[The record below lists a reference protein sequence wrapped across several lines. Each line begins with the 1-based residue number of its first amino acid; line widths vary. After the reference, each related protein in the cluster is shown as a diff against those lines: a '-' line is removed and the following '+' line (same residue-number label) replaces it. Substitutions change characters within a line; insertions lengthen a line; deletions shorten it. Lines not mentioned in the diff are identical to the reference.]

1 MKRYTSDE
9 LRGKLLSLK
18 DDKYAAFSQKLLP
31 GTEGIIGVKLNDIR
45 KIAKEIAKGDY
56 EYYFQNTCNDMQ
68 YFEEIML
75 KGMVIGELKVKED
88 ELFELISEFVP
99 IIDNWSVND
108 SFCSGLKRIR
118 KCLPAAW
125 NFLSDYISS
134 TDEFKLRFGIVM
146 LKDYFLTE
154 EFAEPAIY
162 IVSQLNHEGY
172 YARMAMAWFM
182 ATAYAK
188 YPEMTLNYLQKSN
201 FDTWTYNRSLQKMIE
216 SYKISDEDKELIRK
230 LKR

>member
-1 MKRYTSDE
+1 MKKYTSDE

-45 KIAKEIAKGDY
+45 KIAKDIAKGDY

-75 KGMVIGELKVKED
+75 KGMVIGELKVKEE
-88 ELFELISEFVP
+88 ELFELIAEFVP
-99 IIDNWSVND
+99 LIDNWSVND

-188 YPEMTLNYLQKSN
+188 YPDITLDYLKKSN
-201 FDTWTYNRSLQKMIE
+201 FDTWTYNKSLQKMIE
-216 SYKISDEDKELIRK
+216 SFKISDEDKELIQK
-230 LKR
+230 MKR